1 MTKSTGFKIKK
12 LRESIPLSQEEMA
25 IELGVSQSTLC
36 KIENGSAE
44 KKVDFALMD
53 KICKLFKVDPKYFL
67 EDSFSQ
73 TNKEVKNTNISLI
86 ENPTVNN
93 YFPENVVETILNN
106 QNQITLLLENQNRLI
121 GKIGKLLDGN

>member
-25 IELGVSQSTLC
+25 IELGISQSTLC
-36 KIENGSAE
+36 KIENGSVE

-53 KICKLFKVDPKYFL
+53 RICKLFKVEPEYFL

-73 TNKEVKNTNISLI
+73 TNKEVKNTAISI
-86 ENPTVNN
+86 IGNPTVNN

-121 GKIGKLLDGN
+121 GKLLEEN

>member
-1 MTKSTGFKIKK
+1 MTKSIGFKIKK
-12 LRESIPLSQEEMA
+12 LREAVPLSQEEMA
-25 IELGVSQSTLC
+25 IELGVSQSALC
-36 KIENGSAE
+36 KIENGSVE
-44 KKVDFALMD
+44 KVDFELMH
-53 KICKLFKVDPKYFL
+53 KICVLFKVEQEYFL

-86 ENPTVNN
+86 NNPTVNN

-121 GKIGKLLDGN
+121 GKLLEEN